1 MAVTEVA
8 TGDEDSI
15 CTIGKR
21 FKDEQCVDSSGTH
34 DTDYSDIRRVLDT
47 ASTGKVCTGIRAPV
61 TENTKD
67 FWLPDSWLTFWNR
80 EFRCC

>member
-8 TGDEDSI
+8 TGDKYTI

-21 FKDEQCVDSSGTH
+21 LKDEQCVNTPGTH
-34 DTDYSDIRRVLDT
+34 DTDDPYIWRVLDT
-47 ASTGKVCTGIRAPV
+47 ATTGKVSTGIGAPV
-61 TENTKD
+61 TENTEY